1 MLLTLHLPYSRVYV
15 SLSDGFPV
23 GLCFL
28 DHRSLRCI
36 GLDSLLASS
45 TCLQESC
52 VGLLRSESSFVAVLG
67 LHFTPGYFLCEHEFE
82 NKKLIFREWE
92 RKPSTFHRVPFGPGP
107 SVVLACLDLRR
118 FNHAFNS
125 PPG

>member
-15 SLSDGFPV
+15 CISNGFPV
-23 GLCFL
+23 GFRFL
-28 DHRSLRCI
+28 DHRHSCGI
-36 GLDSLLASS
+36 GL
-45 TCLQESC
+45 
-52 VGLLRSESSFVAVLG
+52 VGLLATSTFARAITGFHRSESSFVAVLG